1 MNADSACCC
10 EDGLPISGPGGN
22 SSMVTGVSKQGAARE
37 HAGQSG
43 RGNGGCSVQ
52 AARESQDGRMARAM
66 HAAGTMSA
74 QAVSARMLAA
84 MYGLH
89 VSASMQGR
97 LRTDGER
104 RAPQVLARAPSRCM
118 RRQRRLRLLRGW
130 CLFARG
136 HRRCLANGGP
146 AVSRIRASRRAL
158 RRACALLVGRGDAAV
173 VARREARAQVVR
185 KLAARAVCACA
196 RLRPHSADHAL
207 LGLFALAC
215 LPRGRRWRCRD
226 EDLGSR
232 RRREAAEAHEHS
244 KLLLPARQPAR
255 RRRWPHSRQSAFPG
269 TRGRR
274 RQVLRRQQRPPMGTV
289 ATRQVHRHHGPARVH
304 PSHLARESAKA
315 ACPERDVLGRAFSP
329 RACAG
334 LRSISSVSS
343 LSPCFLA
350 ICSQMYVRKRSLLRR
365 VTLDDRPAA
374 PETHLCLGR

>member
-1 MNADSACCC
+1 
-10 EDGLPISGPGGN
+10 
-22 SSMVTGVSKQGAARE
+22 MVTGVSKQGAARE

-315 ACPERDVLGRAFSP
+315 ACPERDGLDRLFSP

-350 ICSQMYVRKRSLLRR
+350 ISSQMYVRKRSLLRR